1 MARKKAYSKKLAV
14 LDIVLIFLTAGTW
27 MFVMLVRELYMRS

>member
-14 LDIVLIFLTAGTW
+14 LDVILIFLTAGTW
-27 MFVMLVRELYMRS
+27 MLIMLVRELYMRS